1 MIIILIINI
10 PKPIS
15 GISFFVDIKFKKLKI
30 VYMIFERDLLENMIV
45 DKNQKIFQK

>member
-10 PKPIS
+10 LKPIS
-15 GISFFVDIKFKKLKI
+15 VISLFVDIKFQKLKI